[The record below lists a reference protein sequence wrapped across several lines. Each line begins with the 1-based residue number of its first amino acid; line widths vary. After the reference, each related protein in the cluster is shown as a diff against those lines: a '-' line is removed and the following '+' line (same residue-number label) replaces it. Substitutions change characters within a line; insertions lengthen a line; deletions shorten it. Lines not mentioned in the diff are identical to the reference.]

1 MLTKTS
7 PMFIVLL
14 LSQIGCLTSMS
25 TFVFAHDPT
34 ETSRPTKLHIHI
46 KGRVMYGDG
55 RAIEGARVGVERGVL
70 LGLPDGCWLDT
81 VYPARETPRDGS
93 YEVIVF
99 VHVTP
104 ECRDAFD
111 RISVDKSHVRVQKE
125 YHLFRPR

>member
-1 MLTKTS
+1 
-7 PMFIVLL
+7 MFIVLL
-14 LSQIGCLTSMS
+14 LSQIGCLTSTS
-25 TFVFAHDPT
+25 AFVSAHDPT

-46 KGRVMYGDG
+46 TGRVMYGEG
-55 RAIEGARVGVERGVL
+55 RGIEGARVGVERGAL
-70 LGLPDGCWLDT
+70 LGLPEGCRVDT
-81 VYPARETPRDGS
+81 SIPPSEAQRDGS

-111 RISVDKSHVRVQKE
+111 RISVDKSRVRVQKE